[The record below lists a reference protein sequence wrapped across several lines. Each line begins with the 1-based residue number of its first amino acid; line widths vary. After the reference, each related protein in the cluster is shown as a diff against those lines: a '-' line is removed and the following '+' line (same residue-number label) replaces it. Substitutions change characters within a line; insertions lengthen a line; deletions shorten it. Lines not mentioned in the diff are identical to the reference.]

1 MSPSPRKGSLDLVMA
16 GSAGYAGTGILAQRY
31 ERTLTKRLPGWLIRQ
46 AAAFETEADRV
57 EEAIA
62 QAAEQFAFRGEEQDE
77 PDGGVP
83 QILFAGDGGVLGA
96 LWFFAE
102 RFGLGMDV
110 SLRRIPIRQET
121 VEISEILDVNPY
133 QLYGR
138 GAALIRTAR
147 TGLLIDELAGRG
159 IAAERI
165 GHAFPGY
172 VRRVWNDG
180 TEGYLNVPRHI
191 DRMREGT
198 RQALIS
204 LEPDI

>member
-1 MSPSPRKGSLDLVMA
+1 MDLVMA
-16 GSAGYAGTGILAQRY
+16 GCAGYAGTGILARRY
-31 ERTLTKRLPGWLIRQ
+31 ACTLAERLPGWLIRQ
-46 AAAFETEADRV
+46 AAEFDAEADRV

-62 QAAEQFAFRGEEQDE
+62 QAAEMFACCDKKPDE
-77 PDGGVP
+77 PDSDVP
-83 QILFAGDGGVLGA
+83 QVLYVGDGGVLGA

-110 SLRRIPIRQET
+110 TLRRIPVRQET

-133 QLYGR
+133 QLYGK
-138 GAALIRTAR
+138 GAALIRTDR
-147 TGLLIDELAGRG
+147 PGMLIDELAGKG

-165 GHAFPGY
+165 GCAFYGY
-172 VRRVWNDG
+172 VRRIWNDG

-198 RQALIS
+198 RQALAALMPES
-204 LEPDI
+204 

>member
-1 MSPSPRKGSLDLVMA
+1 MSPSPHKGSLDLVMA
-16 GSAGYAGTGILAQRY
+16 GSAGYAGTGILARRY
-31 ERTLTKRLPGWLIRQ
+31 EGALAKRLPGWLIRQ
-46 AAAFETEADRV
+46 AAAFETETDRV

-62 QAAEQFAFRGEEQDE
+62 QAAERFAFRDEKQDE
-77 PDGGVP
+77 QGSDAP
-83 QILFAGDGGVLGA
+83 QILFAGDGGVLAA

-110 SLRRIPIRQET
+110 TLRRIPVRQET
-121 VEISEILDVNPY
+121 IEISEILDVNPY
-133 QLYGR
+133 QLYGK
-138 GAALIRTAR
+138 GAALIRTDR
-147 TGLLIDELAGRG
+147 PGMLIDELADRG

-172 VRRVWNDG
+172 VRRIWNDG

-198 RQALIS
+198 REALAALLPES
-204 LEPDI
+204 